1 MKYYLIAG
9 EASGDLHG
17 SNLIKELQKLDA
29 AADIRCWGGDLMQA
43 AGAALVK
50 HYKELAFM
58 GFAEVVMHLQT
69 ILQNISFCKEDIKQ
83 FTPDVV
89 VFIDYPGFNLRI
101 AEWAKGEGYKTVFYI
116 SPQVWAWKENRVKKM
131 KQNIDHMIVILPFE
145 KDWFKNKWNWDV
157 EYVGHPLIEVIDRY
171 RQSANSYQPSAISQQ
186 QPETGNRQPETG
198 NQSSANIIALLPGS
212 RRQEILKKLPIM
224 LEVSKL
230 FSAYQF
236 VVAKAPGLDDAFY
249 EQMLKG
255 YSNVSTVSGKTYDLL
270 LKATAALVT
279 SGTATLETA
288 LFGVPEI
295 VCYKGSRISY
305 EIAKRLITIKYI
317 SLVNLIMD
325 KTVVK
330 ELIQHQLTV
339 SNITAELQLLLTD
352 EDRKKQLQQDYF
364 NLKQMLAAGGNASLK
379 AAASVYR
386 VASS

>member
-29 AADIRCWGGDLMQA
+29 AANIRCWGGDLMQA

-89 VFIDYPGFNLRI
+89 VLIDYPGFNLRI

-157 EYVGHPLIEVIDRY
+157 EYVGHPLVEVIDRY

-186 QPETGNRQPETG
+186 QPETG

-249 EQMLKG
+249 EQMMKG

-270 LKATAALVT
+270 MKATAALVT

-379 AAASVYR
+379 GAASVYR